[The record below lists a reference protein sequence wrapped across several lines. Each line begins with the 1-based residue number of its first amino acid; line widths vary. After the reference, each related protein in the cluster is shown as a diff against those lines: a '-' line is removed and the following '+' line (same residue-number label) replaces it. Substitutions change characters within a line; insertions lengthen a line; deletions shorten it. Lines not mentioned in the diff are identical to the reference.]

1 MADIRPV
8 EFPRIAPETVKKAL
22 GSKPRPRKEI
32 NRPNDKIQE
41 TGKNQL
47 SARVHVASE
56 LKQPGPTKQAT
67 FEKSV
72 EILKAKS
79 LELYH
84 PGKAKKIETV
94 QLGQIIDIK
103 I

>member
-41 TGKNQL
+41 TGKN
-47 SARVHVASE
+47 VAIE
-56 LKQPGPTKQAT
+56 LKQPGRTKQAT

-72 EILKAKS
+72 AVLKAKS